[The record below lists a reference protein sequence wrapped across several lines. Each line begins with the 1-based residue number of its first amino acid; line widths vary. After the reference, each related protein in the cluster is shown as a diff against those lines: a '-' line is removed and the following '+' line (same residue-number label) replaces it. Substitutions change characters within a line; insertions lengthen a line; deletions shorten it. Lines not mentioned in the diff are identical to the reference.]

1 MRMGSLERGTEE
13 KRGRMRAGCGKMSQ
27 LLEGTMLTV
36 DETS

>member
-1 MRMGSLERGTEE
+1 MRMGSLGWGTEG
-13 KRGRMRAGCGKMSQ
+13 KRGRVRAGCGKMSQ